1 MRRTLLSG
9 LSTLFAILL
18 VLAEAHGASPAAATD
33 VVIVTRPFDASR
45 WSREPTDCD
54 RLAAHPAD
62 PERVTPGV
70 EPIVDLPAAIA
81 ACRADLVRD
90 PTNPRLNYQ
99 LARALTYSGAGREAL
114 PHLERAV
121 AAKYPQALFVTGYV
135 MLDGMAGIAAD
146 PCRAASLIHES
157 AVHGRLAGLIGYPA
171 YVLAGRFDGCE
182 GLPRDPAHLRSM
194 LATARAGKLDY
205 YQGLL
210 VAALER
216 ELR

>member
-1 MRRTLLSG
+1 MRPILLSG
-9 LSTLFAILL
+9 LSTLLVILV
-18 VLAEAHGASPAAATD
+18 VLTEAAEASPAAASDTAFT
-33 VVIVTRPFDASR
+33 TRQFDASR
-45 WSREPTDCD
+45 WSREPPDCD

-62 PERVTPGV
+62 PERVTSGV
-70 EPIVDLPAAIA
+70 EPIADLPAAIA
-81 ACRADLVRD
+81 ACRADLARD
-90 PTNPRLNYQ
+90 STNPRLNYQ
-99 LARALTYSGAGREAL
+99 LARVLTYSGAGGEAL

-135 MLDGMAGIAAD
+135 MLEGMAGIAAD

-171 YVLAGRFDGCE
+171 YVLAGRFDACE